1 MKILANDGLSQEGI
15 TTLEKAGF
23 EVRTTFVPQEQLIDY
38 INNENIDA
46 LLVRSAT
53 KVRKDLFD
61 ACSKL
66 KFVGRG
72 GVGMDNIDVEYG
84 RSKGVKVMNTPGAS
98 SISVAELVIG
108 HCFSLARFLHQANR
122 KMVTEGNSNFKNL
135 KKKYEAG
142 SELRGKTIG
151 IIGMGRIGQ
160 QTARYALGCGMK
172 VVFFDRSTEEVTL
185 NLEIFGAG
193 NVPVTLKR
201 TDFNELLQT
210 SDFISLHVPAQKDGS
225 AVIGE
230 AELKLIKPTAYIV
243 NTARG
248 GSVDEAALANAL
260 KDGKLAGAALDVF
273 NNEPTP
279 DPSLM
284 TIEEISLTPHI
295 GAATAEAQ
303 DRIGAEM
310 ASIIIEALSVKA

>member
-1 MKILANDGLSQEGI
+1 MKILANDGLSAEGI
-15 TTLEKAGF
+15 SALEKAGF
-23 EVRTTFVPQEQLIDY
+23 EVQTTFVPQDQLIDY
-38 INNENIDA
+38 VNNNHIEV

-61 ACSKL
+61 ACANL

-98 SISVAELVIG
+98 SISVAELVIA
-108 HCFSLARFLHQANR
+108 HCFTLARFLHQANR
-122 KMVTEGNSNFKNL
+122 KMPVEGVANFKNL

-151 IIGMGRIGQ
+151 IVGMGRIGQ

-172 VVFFDRSTEEVTL
+172 VIFFDRSKAEITVTL
-185 NLEIFGAG
+185 DIFGAG
-193 NVPVTLKR
+193 EVPVTLKGYAL
-201 TDFNELLQT
+201 EEVVKQ
-210 SDFISLHVPAQKDGS
+210 SDFISLHVPAQADGK
-225 AVIGE
+225 AVID
-230 AELKLIKPTAYIV
+230 AEMLKNVKPTAYII

-248 GSVDEAALANAL
+248 GSVDEAALAEAIKN
-260 KDGKLAGAALDVF
+260 GKIAGAALDVF

-279 DPSLM
+279 DDALLQ
-284 TIEEISLTPHI
+284 IEEISLTPHI

-303 DRIGAEM
+303 DRIGLEM
-310 ASIIIEALSVKA
+310 ADIIIEAMSVKA

>member
-1 MKILANDGLSQEGI
+1 MRILANDGLSAEGI
-15 TTLEKAGF
+15 SALQKAGF
-23 EVRTTFVPQEQLIDY
+23 EVLTNFVPQEQLIDY
-38 INNENIDA
+38 INNENIDV

-61 ACSKL
+61 ACNNL

-98 SISVAELVIG
+98 SISVAELVIA
-108 HCFSLARFLHQANR
+108 HCFTLARFVHQSNR
-122 KMVTEGNSNFKNL
+122 KMPVEGNTNFKNL

-142 SELRGKTIG
+142 SELRGKTMG

-172 VVFFDRSTEEVTL
+172 VIFFARNTEEVTVTL
-185 NLEIFGAG
+185 DIFGAG
-193 NVPVTLKR
+193 EVPVTLKKSSLEEVIK
-201 TDFNELLQT
+201 N
-210 SDFISLHVPAQKDGS
+210 SDFISLHVPAQADGS
-225 AVIGE
+225 AIIGE
-230 AELKLIKPTAYIV
+230 AELKLIKPTAYII

-248 GSVDEAALANAL
+248 GSVDEEALAAAI
-260 KDGKLAGAALDVF
+260 KEGRIAGAALDVF

-279 DPSLM
+279 AGFLLD
-284 TIEEISLTPHI
+284 IEEISLTPHI

-303 DRIGAEM
+303 DRIGLEM
-310 ASIIIEALSVKA
+310 ADIIIEALSVKA

>member
-1 MKILANDGLSQEGI
+1 MKILANDGLSGEGI
-15 TTLEKAGF
+15 SALEKAGF
-23 EVRTTFVPQEQLIDY
+23 EVQTTFVPQEQLIDY
-38 INNENIDA
+38 IITENIDV

-61 ACSKL
+61 ACANL

-122 KMVTEGNSNFKNL
+122 KMPLEGNTNFKNL

-151 IIGMGRIGQ
+151 IVGMGRIGQ

-172 VVFFDRSTEEVTL
+172 VMYFDRSTQEVTVTL
-185 NLEIFGAG
+185 DIFGAG
-193 NVPVTLKR
+193 EIPVKLAVSSLEDVLK
-201 TDFNELLQT
+201 Q
-210 SDFISLHVPAQKDGS
+210 SDFISLHVPAQANGS
-225 AVIGE
+225 AVIGAE
-230 AELKLIKPTAYIV
+230 ELKLIKPTAYII

-248 GSVDEAALANAL
+248 GSVDEAALATAL
-260 KDGKLAGAALDVF
+260 KEGRLAGAALDVF

-279 DPSLM
+279 DGMLLD
-284 TIEEISLTPHI
+284 IEGISLTPHI

-303 DRIGAEM
+303 DRIGLEM
-310 ASIIIEALSVKA
+310 ANIIIEALSVKA

>member
-1 MKILANDGLSQEGI
+1 MRILANDGLSGEGI
-15 TTLEKAGF
+15 SALEKAGF
-23 EVRTTFVPQEQLIDY
+23 EVRTTFVNQDQLIDY
-38 INNENIDA
+38 INQENIDV

-61 ACSKL
+61 ACANL

-84 RSKGVKVMNTPGAS
+84 RNKGVLVMNTPGAS
-98 SISVAELVIG
+98 SISVAELVIA

-122 KMVTEGNSNFKNL
+122 KMPLEGNSNFKNL

-142 SELRGKTIG
+142 SELRGKTLG
-151 IIGMGRIGQ
+151 IVGMGRIGQ

-172 VVFFDRSTEEVTL
+172 VIFTDHGRSEVTVVL
-185 NLEIFGAG
+185 DIFGAG
-193 NVPVTLKR
+193 EIPVTLKGYSL
-201 TDFNELLQT
+201 NEVLQQ
-210 SDFISLHVPAQKDGS
+210 SDFISLHVPAQADGS
-225 AVIGE
+225 AVIGIE
-230 AELKLIKPTAYIV
+230 QLKLIKPSAYII

-248 GSVDEAALANAL
+248 GSVDEAALSAAI
-260 KDGKLAGAALDVF
+260 KEGRIAGAALDVF

-279 DPSLM
+279 DLSLL
-284 TIEEISLTPHI
+284 EFEQISLTPHI

-303 DRIGAEM
+303 DRIGLEM
-310 ASIIIEALSVKA
+310 ANIIITALSVKA